1 MKLLS
6 LRIDSRFRNLDKG
19 FEIQFHQLDK
29 FDEMTD
35 FNPFCLV
42 GLNGCGKS
50 NILEALAQIFYHI
63 ELCVGKHLPK
73 VLRQGAIFNPRQ
85 CAVNAFT
92 LKYLALSSEVNSVS
106 QSQTF
111 LVTISKKDN
120 VGPIMT
126 VMSKGDAPMMKF
138 DLDNVQ
144 ISLSS
149 LIKSFLPQY
158 VVAYSSGENETLSI
172 PFIKS
177 RFIHLFEFQENVVN
191 DVVDYSSPENSL
203 IYVDAN
209 MSQAILLC
217 CLLFED
223 KSTLSSLADYKYT
236 GILSVKK
243 FRMHLREQTFK
254 EDGKHEYSYFKLFTR
269 KLHDAGGIDKSLFE
283 ILKDISTI
291 SWYDESDK
299 SYYFDFW
306 VDEATKEAFKYYFHT
321 AMDCFQMF
329 RLLYELNNYGVTLD
343 KQREIFG
350 STGVYTDGKFGTPG
364 SDDDVFHFLDFYLV
378 KKLDEQGDEKE
389 LLLKEFS
396 DGEHQFIHTMA
407 ICLLL
412 KDSDSLI
419 LLDEPETHFNP
430 SWRSHFVSILDET
443 LRNACLN
450 LKQHDGRYVN
460 FMKDV
465 LITTHSPFIISDCQ
479 ADNVIIV
486 KKDGNHAKAE
496 KASDLGIKTYGASTS
511 FIQAKIF
518 GSTDTIGGKAYGDMV
533 QMGKK
538 ENIDKDDLMD
548 EINETFGESMEKMI
562 VLGKIRRE
570 NNASSI

>member
-1 MKLLS
+1 MKLISLKIETQFRSLS
-6 LRIDSRFRNLDKG
+6 PG
-19 FEIQFHQLDK
+19 FEVEFHQQGN
-29 FDEMTD
+29 FEEMTN

-50 NILEALAQIFYHI
+50 NVLEALSQIFYHL
-63 ELCVGKHLPK
+63 ELCVGKHLPA
-73 VLRQGAIFNPRQ
+73 VLREKDIFDSRK
-85 CAVNAFT
+85 CTVNAFT
-92 LKYLALSSEVNSVS
+92 LEYL
-106 QSQTF
+106 T
-111 LVTISKKDN
+111 
-120 VGPIMT
+120 
-126 VMSKGDAPMMKF
+126 
-138 DLDNVQ
+138 LDNRKAEANEQHAVQ
-144 ISLSS
+144 ITVTKQVNEAPKMSVVPLHGAAPAMHFNLGGSS
-149 LIKSFLPQY
+149 AGITSMAKSFLPQY

-177 RFIHLFEFQENVVN
+177 RFIHLFEFQENVAN
-191 DVVDYSSPENSL
+191 DVIDYSSPENSL
-203 IYVDAN
+203 IYVDTN

-223 KSTLSSLADYKYT
+223 KDTLESLSDYGYT
-236 GILSVKK
+236 GIQDVKT
-243 FRMHLREQTFK
+243 FRMHLREESFTENNSK
-254 EDGKHEYSYFKLFTR
+254 VSYFQLFKR
-269 KLHDAGGIDKSLFE
+269 KFNGNGVYGKDLFE

-306 VDEATKEAFKYYFHT
+306 VNKATKDAFKYYFHT
-321 AMDCFQMF
+321 AMECFQMF

-364 SDDDVFHFLDFYLV
+364 SDDDVFHFLDFYLI
-378 KKLDEQGDEKE
+378 KKMDEHGDKKE

-396 DGEHQFIHTMA
+396 DGEHQFVHTMA

-430 SWRSHFVSILDET
+430 SWRSRFVSILDRT
-443 LRNACLN
+443 LKNACSS
-450 LKQHDGRYVN
+450 LKLHDSRYVN

-465 LITTHSPFIISDCQ
+465 LITTHSPFIISDCR

-486 KKDGNHAKAE
+486 TKKNGHAKAE

-518 GSTDTIGGKAYGDMV
+518 GSTDTIGGKAYQEMKEIGKQTDKNKMQKLNEVNSKFGESLEKLMV
-533 QMGKK
+533 
-538 ENIDKDDLMD
+538 LS
-548 EINETFGESMEKMI
+548 EINEE
-562 VLGKIRRE
+562 
-570 NNASSI
+570 